1 MSEIGFIGLGKMGG
15 NMVHRIRRDSEHEVV
30 AFDFEESAVA
40 GAVKNGARGASSL
53 ADLVKKLQA
62 PRIVWIMVPAGD
74 PTEQT
79 VHKLAKLLEKG
90 DTIVDGGNSKWTDD
104 KRRAKELAKRG
115 LHYVDVGVS
124 GGVWGIEVGYCMMVG
139 GPPAAV
145 KRLAPILDVLAPKTS
160 EDSVPAIGE
169 RGWMRFGGSGAGHYV
184 KMVHNG
190 VEYGLMQAYA
200 EGFDVFDKS
209 EYELDNAKIAHLW
222 NQGSVVRSWLC
233 ELAARAFEA
242 DGNELQ
248 AIEGYTEDSGEG
260 RWTIAEATE
269 RDVPTP
275 VITAS
280 LYERLSSRG
289 NGEFANRVLA
299 ALRNQFGGHAV
310 KAAADASARKPAAD
324 SASPTARGR
333 AAARA
338 GVPVRQKQSRRSTR
352 RK

>member
-1 MSEIGFIGLGKMGG
+1 MSEIGFVGLGKMGA
-15 NMVHRIRRDSEHEVV
+15 NMVRRIRRDSDHEVV
-30 AFDFEESAVA
+30 AFDFQKSAVEQ
-40 GAVKNGARGASSL
+40 AVRDGARGARSL

-62 PRIVWIMVPAGD
+62 PRAVWIMVPAGE

-79 VHKLAKLLEKG
+79 VQKLAKLLDKG
-90 DTIVDGGNSKWTDD
+90 DTIIDGGNSKWTDD
-104 KRRAKELAKRG
+104 KRRSKELSKLG
-115 LHYVDVGVS
+115 INYVDVGVS
-124 GGVWGIEVGYCMMVG
+124 GGVWGLEVGYCMMVG

-145 KRLAPILDVLAPKTS
+145 KRLAPILDVLAPETS
-160 EDSVPAIGE
+160 QDSRGAIGD

-200 EGFDVFDKS
+200 EGFDIFDKS

-242 DGNELQ
+242 DGNGLE
-248 AIEGYTEDSGEG
+248 AIEGYTDDSGEG
-260 RWTIAEATE
+260 RWTIAEATA

-289 NGEFANRVLA
+289 NGEFSHRVLA

-310 KAAADASARKPAAD
+310 KAAKSPKRSPADRK
-324 SASPTARGR
+324 G
-333 AAARA
+333 
-338 GVPVRQKQSRRSTR
+338 
-352 RK
+352 